1 MFGKNKKQP
10 EIFYLLPGMARMAR
24 KRFFRNL
31 RISIIVGI
39 VVGLVVAFMLYYK
52 DKMEGL

>member
-1 MFGKNKKQP
+1 
-10 EIFYLLPGMARMAR
+10 MARMAR

-39 VVGLVVAFMLYYK
+39 IVGLVVAFMLYYK